1 MKTGVIIQGS
11 SRKNGDTNL
20 ITKYLNKNN
29 QFDLV
34 DLNDYTIGHFDYEF
48 RNSSDDFIPLM
59 RELIQN
65 YETIIFATPVYWYS
79 MSGLLKVFF
88 DRISDLLKTHKDL
101 GRALRGKSMAMLS
114 VNNSDQE
121 VEGLNLAFIQS
132 AEYLGM
138 SYLGD
143 VHTWVIDGSIPSSS
157 KEKIDQFQNLLI
169 N

>member
-11 SRKNGDTNL
+11 SRRNGDTNL